1 MSNEV
6 RVASRLRSGAGVYY
20 FSVHEGFDAR
30 NSGRET
36 ITVPKT
42 NTGGPASYAKDV
54 GSMISKELCKL
65 AP

>member
-1 MSNEV
+1 MRNEGRAV
-6 RVASRLRSGAGVYY
+6 SRFRSDAGVYY
-20 FSVHEGFDAR
+20 FPVHEDFDAR
-30 NSGRET
+30 NSGRKT

-54 GSMISKELCKL
+54 GLMIPKELCKL